1 MGWMVRLGGQETKMK
16 VSLGLRLHTGD
27 DGMLPTLMSN
37 KGARSLA
44 AAVAMITLP
53 TGVLAQE
60 AEGEQQLTPEQRLQ
74 QIIESVDPAEAN
86 ALADLLPEI
95 TWIKVCGVDQRAN
108 QSVCNIRARELQ
120 VEGVTVAALQI
131 IESEGGER
139 QMVTILPT
147 RLQIPEGVRGQV
159 DDGAPVTGEFRIC
172 YPQNCFVE
180 FEAND
185 ALIDSMKAGG
195 EFTVTALNEAGRA
208 VPFAFS
214 LSGFT
219 AAYDGEGYDSTVLIA
234 AEQVVRERAAA
245 GAPETAPPSD
255 ELQNAL
261 EERARELRERMQE
274 Q

>member
-1 MGWMVRLGGQETKMK
+1 
-16 VSLGLRLHTGD
+16 
-27 DGMLPTLMSN
+27 MLPTFKSN
-37 KGARSLA
+37 KAAWSLA
-44 AAVAMITLP
+44 AALMMA
-53 TGVLAQE
+53 GVPSGGHAQE
-60 AEGEQQLTPEQRLQ
+60 AQEQQLTPEQRLQ

-139 QMVTILPT
+139 QIVTILPT

-159 DDGAPVTGEFRIC
+159 DDGSPITGEFRIC

-180 FEAND
+180 FELTD

-219 AAYDGEGYDSTVLIA
+219 AAYEGEGYDSSVLIA
-234 AEQVVRERAAA
+234 AEQVVRQRAAA
-245 GAPETAPPSD
+245 LAAETPPPSD
-255 ELQNAL
+255 DLQNAL
-261 EERARELRERMQE
+261 EQRARELRERMQE
-274 Q
+274 E

>member
-1 MGWMVRLGGQETKMK
+1 MT
-16 VSLGLRLHTGD
+16 SFPHFGD
-27 DGMLPTLMSN
+27 EYMLPTNSIKN
-37 KGARSLA
+37 TVRTLA
-44 AAVAMITLP
+44 T
-53 TGVLAQE
+53 VLALSAMPTMVMAQ
-60 AEGEQQLTPEQRLQ
+60 AEGEPELTPEQRLQ
-74 QIIESVDPAEAN
+74 QIIDSVDPAEAA

-159 DDGAPVTGEFRIC
+159 DQGSQVTGTFRIC

-180 FEAND
+180 FTPDE
-185 ALIDSMKAGG
+185 ALITAMKGGG

-208 VPFAFS
+208 VPFSFS

-219 AAYDGEGYDSTVLIA
+219 AAYDGDGYDSALLIA
-234 AEQVVRERAAA
+234 AEQIARERAVATA
-245 GAPETAPPSD
+245 QETPPPSS
-255 ELQNAL
+255 ELQDAL
-261 EERARELRERMQE
+261 EQRARELRERMQTD

>member
-1 MGWMVRLGGQETKMK
+1 
-16 VSLGLRLHTGD
+16 
-27 DGMLPTLMSN
+27 MLPIKPIKNALRTL
-37 KGARSLA
+37 ATVLA
-44 AAVAMITLP
+44 LTTLP
-53 TGVLAQE
+53 TTVMAQ
-60 AEGEQQLTPEQRLQ
+60 AEGEPQLTPEQRLQ
-74 QIIESVDPAEAN
+74 QIIDSVDPAEAA
-86 ALADLLPEI
+86 ALADLLPDI

-131 IESEGGER
+131 IENEGGER

-159 DDGAPVTGEFRIC
+159 DQGSPVTGNFRIC

-180 FEAND
+180 FTADD
-185 ALIDSMKAGG
+185 AFIASMKNGG

-214 LSGFT
+214 LAGFT
-219 AAYDGEGYDSTVLIA
+219 AAYDGDGYDSTLLIA
-234 AEQVVRERAAA
+234 AEQIARERAVATSQDT
-245 GAPETAPPSD
+245 PPPSS
-255 ELQNAL
+255 ELQDAL
-261 EERARELRERMQE
+261 EQRARELRERMQTD

>member
-1 MGWMVRLGGQETKMK
+1 
-16 VSLGLRLHTGD
+16 
-27 DGMLPTLMSN
+27 MLPMFTSS
-37 KGARSLA
+37 KGVRALAASLA
-44 AAVAMITLP
+44 LLAVPASA
-53 TGVLAQE
+53 LAQQ

-74 QIIESVDPAEAN
+74 QIIESVDPAEAE
-86 ALADLLPEI
+86 ALADLLPDI

-159 DDGAPVTGEFRIC
+159 DDGSPVTGEFRIC

-180 FEAND
+180 FEATD
-185 ALIDSMKAGG
+185 ALINSMKAGG

-219 AAYDGEGYDSTVLIA
+219 AAYDGEGYDSSVLIA
-234 AEQVVRERAAA
+234 AEQIVRQRAAESTA
-245 GAPETAPPSD
+245 EAAPPSD

-261 EERARELRERMQE
+261 EQRARELRERMQE
-274 Q
+274 

>member
-1 MGWMVRLGGQETKMK
+1 
-16 VSLGLRLHTGD
+16 
-27 DGMLPTLMSN
+27 MLPINQLSKTACGLALMV
-37 KGARSLA
+37 GLA
-44 AAVAMITLP
+44 AVPST
-53 TGVLAQE
+53 VLSQGAD
-60 AEGEQQLTPEQRLQ
+60 QQLTPEQRLQ

-86 ALADLLPEI
+86 ALADTLPDI

-108 QSVCNIRARELQ
+108 QTVCNIRARELQ

-131 IESEGGER
+131 IEPESGER
-139 QMVTILPT
+139 QLVTILPT

-159 DDGAPVTGEFRIC
+159 DDGAPITGQFRIC

-185 ALIDSMKAGG
+185 AIINAMKAGG

-214 LSGFT
+214 LVGFT
-219 AAYDGEGYDSTVLIA
+219 AAYDNEGYDSNVLIA
-234 AEQVVRERAAA
+234 AEQVLRQRAAQTA
-245 GAPETAPPSD
+245 ADAPPPSD
-255 ELQNAL
+255 DLQNAL
-261 EERARELRERMQE
+261 EQRARELRERMQD

>member
-1 MGWMVRLGGQETKMK
+1 MK
-16 VSLGLRLHTGD
+16 ASLVSGLYSGD
-27 DGMLPTLMSN
+27 DGMLPRLMSN

-44 AAVAMITLP
+44 AALAVVALP
-53 TGVLAQE
+53 TGVFAQDAQE
-60 AEGEQQLTPEQRLQ
+60 APAEQQLTPEQRLQ
-74 QIIESVDPAEAN
+74 QIIESVDPAEAA

-159 DDGAPVTGEFRIC
+159 DDGAPVTGQFRIC

-219 AAYDGEGYDSTVLIA
+219 SAYDGEGYDSTVLIA

-261 EERARELRERMQE
+261 EERARELRERLQE
-274 Q
+274 